1 MGEYSKA
8 LSFHEKAL
16 AIWQESLHPDHPDLA
31 RSYIAHGL
39 AFNQMK
45 KHAEA
50 IRFYQKALDIQQQS
64 LSPYH
69 PDLGMSYNNIGL
81 VYKTIRMHV
90 SFMNM
95 LLKLDKNH

>member
-1 MGEYSKA
+1 
-8 LSFHEKAL
+8 
-16 AIWQESLHPDHPDLA
+16 
-31 RSYIAHGL
+31 
-39 AFNQMK
+39 MK

-81 VYKTIRMHV
+81 VYENMKNYSEARFFYEHAVEIGQKSLTSDHPHLQTYGKNLERVKKTCNDIYNII
-90 SFMNM
+90 S
-95 LLKLDKNH
+95 K